1 MASQGLPPHFP
12 KDRGM
17 TVYRRVGVLT
27 DANGTYTIQVG
38 LHRGPKVINARFT
51 LDATRAHQAGLKNH
65 TPGYIVFE
73 IMHMEDPMKNL

>member
-1 MASQGLPPHFP
+1 MVPILFKS
-12 KDRGM
+12 DSIE
-17 TVYRRVGVLT
+17 
-27 DANGTYTIQVG
+27 D
-38 LHRGPKVINARFT
+38 PKVINARFA